1 MIELTPTGD
10 HPIPFDLSDEVPKT
24 HRDSIAVAVNTVNL
38 IEELGGSID
47 YSDQDLHTAADIL
60 NGVDKPVTPRHI
72 TNPSEARAVTEL
84 VNRFDFQTFADA
96 QQARNYITNKLL
108 QISDC
113 GDPKLELKAL
123 ELLGKHSD
131 IGLFTE
137 RSEITVTHKNSE
149 DLEKSIKERIKRLLN
164 ADVVDA
170 EPLISELEDEPVQKT
185 EKIEQVEGDVHKK
198 STDERLDGDS

>member
-10 HPIPFDLSDEVPKT
+10 HPIPFDLSPELPKT
-24 HRDSIAVAVNTVNL
+24 HKDSVAIAVNTVNM

-47 YSDQDLHTAADIL
+47 YSDQDLHKAAEL
-60 NGVDKPVTPRHI
+60 FNGEAKSSELRHVSK
-72 TNPSEARAVTEL
+72 PSEAKAAAVL
-84 VNRFDFQTFADA
+84 VQKFDFQTFADA

-108 QISDC
+108 QLSDC

-137 RSEITVTHKNSE
+137 RSEITVTHKNST
-149 DLEKSIKERIKRLLN
+149 DLENSIKERIKRLLHT
-164 ADVVDA
+164 DVTDV
-170 EPLISELEDEPVQKT
+170 EPLISELEEEKAPVA
-185 EKIEQVEGDVHKK
+185 EQNAEEEG
-198 STDERLDGDS
+198 SDGGN